1 MGKRWYKKELNGYY
15 ETSDEQVEMI
25 KLYQSQGY
33 TEDYKA
39 VGRNIDGEKVNKKV
53 EKLNKKVEKFWAIIP
68 LYLLSWTFALTD
80 CNSTGY
86 FEELSCSDTE
96 NIIFIIFIPVL
107 LHIVWRVFHS
117 IGVSFNAWDEDT
129 GFFTIVFLTLSV
141 LFLLYIYFRYIPKF
155 NYGW

>member
-39 VGRNIDGEKVNKKV
+39 VGRNNDGEKV
-53 EKLNKKVEKFWAIIP
+53 NKKVEKFWAIIP

-86 FEELSCSDTE
+86 YEELSCSDTE

-117 IGVSFNAWDEDT
+117 IGVSLNAWDEDT
-129 GFFTIVFLTLSV
+129 GFFQIVFLTLLV

>member
-1 MGKRWYKKELNGYY
+1 MVKRWYKKDLNGYY
-15 ETSDEQVEMI
+15 ETFDEQVEMEN
-25 KLYQSQGY
+25 LYKSQGY

-39 VGRNIDGEKVNKKV
+39 VDRNIDGNKV
-53 EKLNKKVEKFWAIIP
+53 NKKVEKFWAIIP
-68 LYLLSWTFALTD
+68 LYLLCWTFALTD

-86 FEELSCSDTE
+86 FQELSCSDTE

-117 IGVSFNAWDEDT
+117 IGVFFNAWDEDA
-129 GFFTIVFLTLSV
+129 GFFNIVFLILLV
-141 LFLLYIYFRYIPKF
+141 LFVLYIYFRYIPKF